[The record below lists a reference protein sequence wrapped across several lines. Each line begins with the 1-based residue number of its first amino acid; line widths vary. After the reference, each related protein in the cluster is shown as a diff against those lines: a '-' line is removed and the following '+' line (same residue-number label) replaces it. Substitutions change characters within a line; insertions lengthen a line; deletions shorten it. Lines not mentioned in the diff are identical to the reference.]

1 MIEEEQQQE
10 MLMTICLLPL
20 KQSAGVVTFAF
31 SAWTFLG
38 EAK

>member
-1 MIEEEQQQE
+1 MVSSLSP
-10 MLMTICLLPL
+10 LM
-20 KQSAGVVTFAF
+20 QSAGIVTFAF

>member
-1 MIEEEQQQE
+1 MVSS
-10 MLMTICLLPL
+10 LLPL
-20 KQSAGVVTFAF
+20 KQSAAIVTFAF

>member
-1 MIEEEQQQE
+1 MIEQQE
-10 MLMTICLLPL
+10 TSMVSSLSHL
-20 KQSAGVVTFAF
+20 KQSAGILTFAF